1 MLNFLNNR
9 VNQKE
14 RLNDNKLID
23 IQILA
28 ILNDS
33 IKKIN
38 QILDNKN

>member
-28 ILNDS
+28 SLNDS

>member
-1 MLNFLNNR
+1 MLNFLDNR
-9 VNQKE
+9 VSQKQ